1 MATLTTFFRKR
12 KTIKK
17 AKDKANP
24 TPKVKPKQ
32 LIKNKKPGNTGKK
45 SNREITN
52 KITGLVA
59 WLLANF
65 ETRADI
71 VVIIGEKY
79 GIGDKMV
86 DVYIKKARM
95 KLAEAIAGS
104 VDEYIQRSI
113 FRLKSITQKAAK
125 SNNLNIVLGAEK
137 EINRILIPRKHIIAG
152 MGKDGKI
159 EHSVDIGAIIAK
171 DKTRAAEVVQILH
184 ECSGNA

>member
-1 MATLTTFFRKR
+1 MAIPFFRKR

-17 AKDKANP
+17 AKEKP
-24 TPKVKPKQ
+24 TSKVIPKIP
-32 LIKNKKPGNTGKK
+32 IKNKKPGNTGKK

-137 EINRILIPRKHIIAG
+137 EINRILIPRKHIISG
-152 MGKDGKI
+152 SGKDGII
-159 EHSVDIGAIIAK
+159 EHSVNIGAVIAK
-171 DKTRAAEVVQILH
+171 DKERAAEVLKLLH
-184 ECSGNA
+184 ECGGNA